1 MGYLCLWVNDR
12 RQRDVT
18 TISQRRRLK
27 REREREMTIRRGG
40 KQRLAADHEDR
51 ERRTDE
57 RTIES
62 PRGQSEKHER
72 ISRSIEDGPL
82 LMPAQ
87 QCMALKHTSRRRY
100 SKERERE
107 REREREVDKE
117 DGGEWAVTEVPL
129 YLSRSAWWASLVESG
144 GGEAREPAAPSR
156 L

>member
-107 REREREVDKE
+107 R
-117 DGGEWAVTEVPL
+117 GGQRGRRRVG
-129 YLSRSAWWASLVESG
+129 SDRSAPLSVEERVVGVACRESG